1 MKAALIALSASS
13 ALACTTIIA
22 GKAATVDGSVLVS
35 HSNDG
40 EGGSDPRL
48 VRIPAQNHAS
58 GTNRPIFFAPE
69 NYPRYVGSARG
80 NVPAYVASGNQT
92 DFAPIGHIDEVEH
105 TYSYFEETYGCLNE
119 HQLGIGESTCS
130 GVFGTKPAGQGGK
143 ALMSVDTLTQIAM
156 ERTTT
161 SRAAVQLMG
170 SLAVKYGFYG
180 AGSFEGTAE
189 SLLVSDV
196 SEGWIFH
203 ILPDDTGASAIWAA
217 QRVPDDHVAVV
228 ANAFVIREVN
238 FTDSANFLGSA
249 SVHSVAQKKGW
260 WSPDKGLLDFTAI
273 YSDGEYA
280 HKFYSGRRMWGVYNL
295 LAPSLKLSPEYDEYR
310 KSKPYPVSLKPD
322 KKVSVADVAHAMRS
336 YYEGTQFDQTV
347 THAAGPWGTPDH
359 VYGGSAG
366 GKVKGN
372 WERTIGLYRTS
383 DSFIVQSRAWLPAS
397 VGGVLWWGPHAA
409 PYTAY
414 VPLAAGM
421 GALPDCTL
429 GHPAALSKPTLFWAV
444 RYLANCARTVPPPT
458 QPAAA
463 ASARPRFGVM
473 ACARPVRLSRG
484 ALGSC
489 VLTDAQLK
497 RNHMIT
503 EIDAYQSK
511 QHTAGLALVAS
522 VDAKANGTSPAT
534 LQADFSAHAN
544 KVLADLWALSDALMF
559 KYADGY
565 INTINAKGEL
575 HVASESYP
583 DWWLN
588 EVDYKDGPP
597 PVPPKLMEWV

>member
-1 MKAALIALSASS
+1 VELRIQP
-13 ALACTTIIA
+13 
-22 GKAATVDGSVLVS
+22 GKPG
-35 HSNDG
+35 
-40 EGGSDPRL
+40 
-48 VRIPAQNHAS
+48 
-58 GTNRPIFFAPE
+58 
-69 NYPRYVGSARG
+69 
-80 NVPAYVASGNQT
+80 
-92 DFAPIGHIDEVEH
+92 
-105 TYSYFEETYGCLNE
+105 
-119 HQLGIGESTCS
+119 
-130 GVFGTKPAGQGGK
+130 
-143 ALMSVDTLTQIAM
+143 
-156 ERTTT
+156 
-161 SRAAVQLMG
+161 
-170 SLAVKYGFYG
+170 
-180 AGSFEGTAE
+180 
-189 SLLVSDV
+189 
-196 SEGWIFH
+196 
-203 ILPDDTGASAIWAA
+203 
-217 QRVPDDHVAVV
+217 
-228 ANAFVIREVN
+228 
-238 FTDSANFLGSA
+238 
-249 SVHSVAQKKGW
+249 
-260 WSPDKGLLDFTAI
+260 
-273 YSDGEYA
+273 
-280 HKFYSGRRMWGVYNL
+280 
-295 LAPSLKLSPEYDEYR
+295 
-310 KSKPYPVSLKPD
+310 
-322 KKVSVADVAHAMRS
+322 VADVAHAMRS

-444 RYLANCARTVPPPT
+444 RYLANY
-458 QPAAA
+458 
-463 ASARPRFGVM
+463 
-473 ACARPVRLSRG
+473 
-484 ALGSC
+484 
-489 VLTDAQLK
+489 AQLK